1 MKYTKLGN
9 SDLNVSKICVGGMS
23 FGKPSADFHEWTL
36 GEKETENMV
45 QHALDLGINFF
56 DTANSYSHG
65 TSEEYLGRALKKT
78 QSVVM
83 LLLQQK
89 FILMMANWVKWL
101 LNAKLICP

>member
-9 SDLNVSKICVGGMS
+9 SNLNVSKICVGGMS

-36 GEKETENMV
+36 GEKETEIMV

-65 TSEEYLGRALKKT
+65 TSEEYLGRALKANAVKRIGLL
-78 QSVVM
+78 VVSM
-83 LLLQQK
+83 TAQK
-89 FILMMANWVKWL
+89 IKIM
-101 LNAKLICP
+101 KL